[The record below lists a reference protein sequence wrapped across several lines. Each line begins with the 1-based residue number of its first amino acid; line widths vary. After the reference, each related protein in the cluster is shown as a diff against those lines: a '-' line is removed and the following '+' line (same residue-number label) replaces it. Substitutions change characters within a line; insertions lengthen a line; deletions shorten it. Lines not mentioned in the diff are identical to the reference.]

1 MRFQASIRHLLLMG
15 GLLYLITVFRDQ
27 NSDYFL
33 CLVVHSCPRDQKVC
47 KLYWNLVQINI
58 FIFFAIR
65 DKRAF
70 VLLVLRYS
78 VILTAVCVQ
87 KILISVAVAAIF
99 FPPFPVGHARYC
111 TCKDYISLWISCYK
125 YLHLAGEE
133 LG

>member
-1 MRFQASIRHLLLMG
+1 MSKRSESLQALLEPSSDKY
-15 GLLYLITVFRDQ
+15 LY
-27 NSDYFL
+27 
-33 CLVVHSCPRDQKVC
+33 
-47 KLYWNLVQINI
+47 
-58 FIFFAIR
+58 FFAVR

-99 FPPFPVGHARYC
+99 FPPFRVGHARYC